1 MGRQYYRPVGLAVV
15 LGALA
20 APLAGQGSSVYN
32 QSACTSG
39 RGGVAVAAPCV
50 DGSSVYYNPAL
61 LAVTPSAVSAGFDA
75 IYNEGSFTY
84 DTTGVVVDRDASVP
98 IVPQL
103 YATYRFGADR
113 RWAAAAGF
121 WAPYG
126 LTLEWPDD
134 FEGRFISW
142 NTTLRGLYLQP
153 TLAYQLVP
161 GKLAIGAGPQ
171 IVFGGIEINQAVDA
185 PVANAQLAALGVPLG
200 TDLATA
206 VLSGS
211 GVGVGGHFGAYYQA
225 SDRLALGVRY
235 MMPVTVDLEGDAD
248 FEQVLHPEIVLRIP
262 DEETGS
268 TITVPFDALVAP
280 QFAPPDGPLADQDAA
295 ASIEFPP
302 QLVAGL
308 RVGVTPQLALGFDYQ
323 WTGWSTFDEIVADFS
338 GGAPDLALTL
348 DYSDT
353 HTYRTG
359 LTYTTATGVDLQAG
373 FIYNTAASPDKTVTP
388 LLPEAERQNY
398 AAGLGKRFG
407 AIRADIF
414 YQFVNQASRRGRVR
428 SELPGD
434 DFIPD
439 RDPETLNVGVY
450 DLSAH
455 LVGLTLAYVFGAER

>member
-1 MGRQYYRPVGLAVV
+1 MGRRCYRSAGLVIV

-20 APLAGQGSSVYN
+20 SPLAGQGSSVYN

-84 DTTGVVVDRDASVP
+84 DTTGVVVERDPSMP
-98 IVPQL
+98 IVPQA
-103 YATYRFGADR
+103 YANYRFGPDR
-113 RWAAAAGF
+113 RWAAGVGF

-153 TLAYQLVP
+153 TVAYQLVP
-161 GKLAIGAGPQ
+161 GTLAIGAGPQ

-185 PVANAQLAALGVPLG
+185 PVANVQLAALGVPLG

-211 GVGVGGHFGAYYQA
+211 GTGIGGHFGLYYRA
-225 SDRLALGVRY
+225 SDRFAVGVRY

-248 FEQVLHPEIVLRIP
+248 FEAVSHPELVLRLP
-262 DEETGS
+262 DEGTGE

-280 QFAPPDGPLADQDAA
+280 QFGPDGPLADQDVT

-302 QLVAGL
+302 QLVAGFRAGL
-308 RVGVTPQLALGFDYQ
+308 TDQLALGFDYQ
-323 WTGWSTFDEIVADFS
+323 LTGWSTFDEIVAVFS
-338 GGAPDLALTL
+338 GAAPDLALTL
-348 DYSDT
+348 DYNDA

-359 LTYTTATGVDLQAG
+359 LTYTTATGLDLQAG
-373 FIYNTAASPDKTVTP
+373 FIYNTAASPDQTVTP

-407 AIRADIF
+407 SLRADIF
-414 YQFVNQASRRGRVR
+414 YQFVNQANRRGRVR
-428 SELPGD
+428 SALPGD
-434 DFIPD
+434 QLFE
-439 RDPETLNVGVY
+439 RDPETLNAGVY
-450 DLSAH
+450 DLKAH
-455 LVGLTLAYVFGAER
+455 LVGLTLAYVFGADR